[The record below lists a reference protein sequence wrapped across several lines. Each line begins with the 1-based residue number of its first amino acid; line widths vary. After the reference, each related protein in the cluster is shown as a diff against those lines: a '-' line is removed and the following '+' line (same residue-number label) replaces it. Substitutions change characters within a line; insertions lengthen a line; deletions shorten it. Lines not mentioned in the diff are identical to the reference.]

1 MSLYRCGRQSNES
14 LGMPVFYA
22 LEHVIVTLYGK
33 RRFAGSIKLRA
44 LRLGDHLQLFRW
56 ACSNDKGLYK
66 YKKKAE
72 EDYKREIRLLK
83 RSIGQRNALL
93 LILKTEGDPTLA
105 RSVGDL

>member
-1 MSLYRCGRQSNES
+1 MNW
-14 LGMPVFYA
+14 
-22 LEHVIVTLYGK
+22 
-33 RRFAGSIKLRA
+33 KLSTECLSPP
-44 LRLGDHLQLFRW
+44 LRLQWVIIGILCLDFAYFCFEQK
-56 ACSNDKGLYK
+56 AILYK

>member
-14 LGMPVFYA
+14 LGMPVPYG

-56 ACSNDKGLYK
+56 ACCNDRVFTSTQRKQKRTIRGRY
-66 YKKKAE
+66 
-72 EDYKREIRLLK
+72 DY
-83 RSIGQRNALL
+83 
-93 LILKTEGDPTLA
+93 
-105 RSVGDL
+105 